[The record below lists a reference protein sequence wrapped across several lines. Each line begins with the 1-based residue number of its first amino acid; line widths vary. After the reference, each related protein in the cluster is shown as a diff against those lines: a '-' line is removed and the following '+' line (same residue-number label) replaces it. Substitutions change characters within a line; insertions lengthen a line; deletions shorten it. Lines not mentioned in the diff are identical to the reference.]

1 MKCKDCKYFHV
12 KYEPQRIGGQ
22 LVDLGQAEC
31 RKYNLV
37 TDFCTHSKFEWL
49 ECVEK
54 QDISGGD
61 WEVTE

>member
-1 MKCKDCKYFHV
+1 MKCKDCKYFNI

-22 LVDLGQAEC
+22 LVDWGQAEC
-31 RKYNLV
+31 QKYNLV
-37 TDFCTHSKFEWL
+37 TDFKSHTKFNWL
-49 ECVEK
+49 ECVDQ